1 MLPNDTRRYKPS
13 FTRLCRNKPTCEHGP
28 MFPLQI
34 RLRNSTLRR
43 VIRRLHVPLEIM
55 LVCVR
60 WCAAYPRVCDIWK
73 K

>member
-1 MLPNDTRRYKPS
+1 M
-13 FTRLCRNKPTCEHGP
+13 H
-28 MFPLQI
+28 PLQI

-43 VIRRLHVPLEIM
+43 VIRRLHVPLGIM

-60 WCAAYPRVCDIWK
+60 WCATYPRVCDIWK